1 MTPIRLAVA
10 DDQKLI
16 RMALS
21 TLVAGEPDVE
31 LVAETADGRETLDLL
46 RRHDPD
52 VLLLDIRMPSM
63 GGLEVL
69 RHIESDERSRVRVIM
84 MTTFDIDQYVFEA
97 LEHGAAGFLTKD
109 TDPEYI
115 MHAVRVVA
123 AGEALL
129 SPAVTRRVI
138 DRYTRGGPARAADPH
153 PGLASLTARETE
165 ILGWVATGLSNDE
178 IAGRLVVSPATVRT
192 HVGRAMLKLRAR
204 DRAQLVV
211 FAYRSGVDIPE

>member
-1 MTPIRLAVA
+1 MDPIRLVVA

-16 RMALS
+16 RVALA
-21 TLVAGEPDVE
+21 TLAAGEPDIE
-31 LVAETADGRETLDLL
+31 LVAEAADGRQTLDLL
-46 RRHDPD
+46 ARYDPD
-52 VLLLDIRMPSM
+52 VLLLDIRMPIMS
-63 GGLEVL
+63 GLEVL
-69 RHIESDERSRVRVIM
+69 RHIESDTESRVRVIM
-84 MTTFDIDQYVFEA
+84 MTTFDIDQYVFES

-109 TDPEYI
+109 SDPEFI
-115 MHAVRVVA
+115 LHAVRVVA

-138 DRYTRGGPARAADPH
+138 DRFTRGRSAGGEPPA
-153 PGLASLTARETE
+153 GLETLTARETE

-178 IAGRLVVSPATVRT
+178 IADRLVVSPATVRT
-192 HVGRAMLKLRAR
+192 HVGRSMLKLRAR

>member
-1 MTPIRLAVA
+1 MNPIRLAVA

-16 RMALS
+16 RVALS
-21 TLVAGEPDVE
+21 TLTAGEPDID
-31 LVAETADGRETLDLL
+31 LVAEAADGQETLDVLAL
-46 RRHDPD
+46 HEPD
-52 VLLLDIRMPSM
+52 VLLLDIRMPILS
-63 GGLEVL
+63 GLEVL
-69 RHIESDERSRVRVIM
+69 RHIESDATCRARVIM

-109 TDPEYI
+109 TDPQFI
-115 MHAVRVVA
+115 LHAVRVVA
-123 AGEALL
+123 AGESLL
-129 SPAVTRRVI
+129 SPGVTRRVI
-138 DRYTRGGPARAADPH
+138 DRYTRGHGVPTKQPH
-153 PGLASLTARETE
+153 PDLDALTTRETE

-178 IAGRLVVSPATVRT
+178 IAQRLVVSPATVRT

>member
-1 MTPIRLAVA
+1 MNPIRLAVA

-21 TLVAGEPDVE
+21 TLTAGEPDID
-31 LVAETADGRETLDLL
+31 LVAEAADGGETLDVVAL
-46 RRHDPD
+46 HDPD
-52 VLLLDIRMPSM
+52 VLLLDIRMPVMS
-63 GGLEVL
+63 GLEVL
-69 RHIESDERSRVRVIM
+69 RHIESEAKSRVRVIM

-109 TDPEYI
+109 AEPEFI
-115 MHAVRVVA
+115 LHAVRVVA
-123 AGEALL
+123 AGESLL

-138 DRYTRGGPARAADPH
+138 DRFTRGRGARQVRPH
-153 PGLASLTARETE
+153 PDLDSLTARETE
-165 ILGWVATGLSNDE
+165 IFGWVATGLSNDE
-178 IAGRLVVSPATVRT
+178 IAERLVVSPATVRT

-211 FAYRSGVDIPE
+211 FAYRCGVNIPE